1 MKINTTY
8 MRHDT
13 PLVGV
18 PPFGQVH
25 AHSTGNANSTAKNE
39 ASFMSRNNL
48 NNGFYTHVV
57 GNGEV
62 YQTAPTNRGAYDV
75 GGGWNSWGYASVEL
89 IESHKTKD
97 EFLTDYHIYVN
108 LLRQLADEAGVPYT
122 LDSGAIGI
130 VTHDYCRRH
139 QPNNGTDHVDPYP
152 YLNKW
157 GITES
162 QFREDLKNGFTS
174 APAKT
179 NVNNI
184 VETLSK
190 NVKGYTIY
198 HGNGEAYPD
207 TNIEPKTRWI
217 SNGIAVINGKPYY
230 IVGRDMYLPQS
241 STTFTDKILINSDIP
256 VHAVNSKGETVKTDL
271 DGGSEWKYSGM
282 VDISGIGWTYKIATD
297 MYLPLKYAQG
307 SGFKG

>member
-39 ASFMSRNNL
+39 AAYMSHSNL
-48 NNGFYTHVV
+48 NNGYYTHVV

-75 GGGWNSWGYASVEL
+75 GGGWNSWSYASVEL
-89 IESHKTKD
+89 IESHANRED
-97 EFLTDYHIYVN
+97 FLTDYNIYVN

-139 QPNNGTDHVDPYP
+139 QPYNQTDHVDPWQYFS
-152 YLNKW
+152 KW
-157 GITES
+157 GITET
-162 QFREDLKNGFTS
+162 QFREDLKNGFSST
-174 APAKT
+174 PAKPIAS
-179 NVNNI
+179 NI
-184 VETLSK
+184 VEVQSK

-198 HGNGEAYPD
+198 HLTGEAYPD
-207 TNIEPKTRWI
+207 TNIEPKSRWI
-217 SNGIAVINGKPYY
+217 SNGIAVINGEAYY
-230 IVGRDMYLPQS
+230 IIGRDMYLPQS
-241 STTFTDKILINSDIP
+241 STTYAGKVVIQSDKT
-256 VHAVNSKGETVKTDL
+256 VHAVNAKGDTVDTDL
-271 DGGSEWKYSGM
+271 SGGSVWKYNSI
-282 VDISGIGWTYKIATD
+282 VEVPKAGWCYKIASD
-297 MYLPLKYAQG
+297 MYLPIKFAQ
-307 SGFKG
+307 GFKG